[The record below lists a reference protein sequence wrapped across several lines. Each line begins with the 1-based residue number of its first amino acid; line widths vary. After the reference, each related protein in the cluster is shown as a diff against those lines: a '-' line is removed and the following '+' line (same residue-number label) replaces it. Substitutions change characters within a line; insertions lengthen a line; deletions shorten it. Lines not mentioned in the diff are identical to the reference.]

1 MIDLW
6 LLRLITVCGLSRVA
20 AQGSSLQWLL
30 PYSQLHQQGIRV
42 PLSLHQYQHN
52 APLVSGR
59 EGSGVMDCYPF
70 LKNTFL
76 KENFFYFR
84 IVLQKNYKDNT
95 ESSCMPPAP
104 QNLLE

>member
-1 MIDLW
+1 
-6 LLRLITVCGLSRVA
+6 
-20 AQGSSLQWLL
+20 
-30 PYSQLHQQGIRV
+30 V

-59 EGSGVMDCYPF
+59 EGSGVIDCYPF

-84 IVLQKNYKDNT
+84 AYDLFSATKDLFVFFISPKFLYI
-95 ESSCMPPAP
+95 E
-104 QNLLE
+104 